1 MALTAK
7 NRLLS
12 MIVNRSEKFEVT
24 SSNSIA
30 SVRGTA
36 HFRPTH
42 IRDIR
47 QPPDHFEGDVRTGP
61 EGVVDDY
68 ADIRRGLGRRPDK
81 LLEVAFGVGEVKRG
95 RKPG

>member
-12 MIVNRSEKFEVT
+12 MIVNRSEKFDVT

-36 HFRPTH
+36 HFRPATFG
-42 IRDIR
+42 ISDSRPTISKEM
-47 QPPDHFEGDVRTGP
+47 FELVQK
-61 EGVVDDY
+61 V
-68 ADIRRGLGRRPDK
+68 L
-81 LLEVAFGVGEVKRG
+81 
-95 RKPG
+95 